1 MLSSTA
7 LVFLTKENMVS
18 QTELLLVLGWTVW
31 LL

>member
-7 LVFLTKENMVS
+7 LVLLTKEDTVS